1 MKKTLI
7 ALAVVAVS
15 GAAFAQSSVTL
26 SGKFGYAYTDAKTAA
41 GVKTAGFQAT
51 DGDLVAA
58 AVEDLGGGLKASA
71 SLALKLRGRGAQAS
85 VVDGRDATI
94 GLSGAFGSVTAGA
107 IEAGNGIMG
116 LGQAGAPVIGLD
128 GKVLD
133 AASNVDIVSYTL
145 PTLATGLTLKASVI
159 DGVGDV
165 ARTKGNISVFAVG
178 YTAGALNLSADFSD
192 YSKYADVAAVNG
204 SYIAAGATTLTNYA
218 AADTLPTGA
227 TVSAAAVAAGKAVDN
242 RTRVSASYDLGV
254 AKVGVGYQV
263 KSYVTAANKDN
274 KQMTYGVSV
283 PMGALTLGAVFAS
296 SKDDGATTK
305 TTGNEFGV
313 NYAFS
318 QRTSLQV
325 ARASWKKTGAAA
337 DTLLRARLMHAF

>member
-1 MKKTLI
+1 M
-7 ALAVVAVS
+7 
-15 GAAFAQSSVTL
+15 TL
-26 SGKFGYAYTDAKTAA
+26 SGKFCYAYTDAKSAA

-58 AVEDLGGGLKASA
+58 AVEDLGGGLKATA

-133 AASNVDIVSYTL
+133 AAANVDIVSYTL

-192 YSKYADVAAVNG
+192 YSKYSDAVAVNG
-204 SYIAAGATTLTNYA
+204 VCGTPTNDPNNAVNVSLLTSATATCTGGTVLQAYA
-218 AADTLPTGA
+218 AA
-227 TVSAAAVAAGKAVDN
+227 SKAVDN

-274 KQMTYGVSV
+274 KQMTYGVSA
-283 PMGALTLGAVFAS
+283 PLGAFTVGAVYAS
-296 SKDDGATTK
+296 SKDDGAATK
-305 TTGNEFGV
+305 KTGTEFGV

-325 ARASWKKTGAAA
+325 ARASWKTTGAAA